1 MRESGAARHRLGS
14 LGQYFSRGGRLR
26 SCGVRLGFGLLS
38 TSEPSTTPGTTG
50 QGEPPPRSPVFVT
63 THWSLVLTAGDANTT
78 VAQDALAKLC
88 QTYWYPLYAYVRR
101 RNFSPPD
108 AEDLTQEFFAR
119 FLEHH
124 WVGDADREKGR
135 FRTFLLSAMNH
146 FLANEWDKAR
156 AQKRGGGVPLLP
168 LGFDTAETRYVRE
181 LADNVTPEQHFE
193 RRWAMTLLETVVNR
207 LRAEYEAD
215 GKAALF
221 AALNPCLVGDR
232 TTQPYEELAKA
243 LGLTE
248 GAVKSAVHRLRQRY
262 RQLLRDEIAQT
273 VANPGEVEEEL
284 RHLIAVLG
292 GR

>member
-1 MRESGAARHRLGS
+1 M
-14 LGQYFSRGGRLR
+14 
-26 SCGVRLGFGLLS
+26 S
-38 TSEPSTTPGTTG
+38 TSEPTAAPGTTG
-50 QGEPPPRSPVFVT
+50 QGDGLPRSPVFVT
-63 THWSLVLTAGDANTT
+63 THWSVVLTAGGSDTT
-78 VAQDALAKLC
+78 GARDALAKLC

-124 WVGDADREKGR
+124 WVGNADREKGR

-156 AQKRGGGVPLLP
+156 AQKRGGGAPLLP
-168 LGFDTAETRYVRE
+168 LQFDTAETRYVRE
-181 LADNVTPEQHFE
+181 PADNVTPEQHFE

-207 LRAEYEAD
+207 LQSEYERD
-215 GKAALF
+215 GKAELF

-232 TTQPYEELAKA
+232 TSQPYETLAKK
-243 LGLTE
+243 LGVSE

-262 RQLLRDEIAQT
+262 RQLLRDEIAHT
-273 VANPGEVEEEL
+273 VAAPGEVEEEL

-292 GR
+292 GRSSP